1 LSDTAAPHD
10 WPQTQYPSPARIGV
24 HLKAACEVQAVQRLL
39 VGPSGQSLQVG
50 ILNKVQSPQ
59 ARHMRHTGRQPP
71 EGHVPKTQMPQ
82 LQVGR
87 QAAASK

>member
-1 LSDTAAPHD
+1 M
-10 WPQTQYPSPARIGV
+10 
-24 HLKAACEVQAVQRLL
+24 

-59 ARHMRHTGRQPP
+59 ARHMPRRAGRQPP